1 MPNKKELKRLYDIE
15 YRRKNKKKIEEK
27 KRAYYQTEAGKA
39 TAKRNRVKMMPRHVE
54 YCRNSEYKKYKHKYD
69 VIHLAKTRYG
79 EYWECMILVE
89 KIHKEILKLVPDK
102 YERDKI
108 KGTVYRMQ
116 AKQALKR
123 HIEKGWNFNWS
134 HILAL
139 SNKSV

>member
-27 KRAYYQTEAGKA
+27 KSAYYQTEAGKA
-39 TAKRNRVKMMPRHVE
+39 TAKRNRVRMASRHAE
-54 YCRNSEYKKYKHKYD
+54 YCRTLKYKKYKRNYD
-69 VIHLAKTRYG
+69 TIHLAIKRYG

-108 KGTVYRMQ
+108 KGTVDRMQ

-123 HIEKGWNFNWS
+123 HIEKGWNFNWAHVLS
-134 HILAL
+134 L
-139 SNKSV
+139 SNH